1 MAARCERSPPNSLES
16 QAAGNLSGFPKEL
29 LATKVEG
36 KYLCFECHGILRKP
50 FQAQCG
56 HRYCASCLKR
66 IVSTGSQKCAAC
78 IQEDIYEEPLS
89 VLDASSAFPDNAAR
103 REVENL
109 PAVCNN
115 ESCTWKG
122 TVKEYEADHEG
133 RCEYTLTPCEA
144 CSRMVRQLDMSRHL
158 ERECPERN
166 LNCKFCKLL
175 FHHKDIKA
183 HDEICSKFPL
193 TCEWC
198 GKKKIPREKYLDHTR
213 TCGKVK
219 FPCRFNVI
227 GCEITAEKE
236 KLAEHENQC
245 VVDHMQMLL
254 QHVMG
259 IRSAVENLQP
269 LHLQQAKLK
278 VSQLFTSVREME
290 ETLGPFRSIGLGERG
305 SSSPGG
311 DLAKAYLSESLEDV
325 QKRCAALK
333 HKAETFENI
342 VCVLNREVER
352 ASVSMVAYE
361 QQHKLD
367 QEKIEALQAKV
378 RQMEHATALKDLSI
392 AELELKLQALEYSTD
407 NGIFIWKISD
417 FSRRRQEAKTQR
429 SPAIFSPAFYTS
441 KYGYKMCLR
450 VYLNGDGVGRGT
462 HMSLFFVIMKG
473 NYDSLLRW
481 PFKQK
486 VTLLLL
492 DQTNREHII
501 DAFRPD
507 ISSSSFQRPV
517 TEMNI
522 ASGCPLFCPLSKL
535 DSKNNYS
542 REDCI
547 FIKAIVDLTDL

>member
-1 MAARCERSPPNSLES
+1 MFPLVEEIKTSGYKHQIKHMKRIQNRVVEMSNSL
-16 QAAGNLSGFPKEL
+16 P
-29 LATKVEG
+29 
-36 KYLCFECHGILRKP
+36 HGI
-50 FQAQCG
+50 
-56 HRYCASCLKR
+56 
-66 IVSTGSQKCAAC
+66 V
-78 IQEDIYEEPLS
+78 E
-89 VLDASSAFPDNAAR
+89 AFPDNAAR
-103 REVENL
+103 RELDNL

-115 ESCTWKG
+115 ESCPWKG
-122 TVKEYEADHEG
+122 TIKEYEADHEG
-133 RCEYTLTPCEA
+133 KCEYTIKPCAA
-144 CSRMVRQLDMSRHL
+144 CGRKVRQFDLPRHL

-166 LNCKFCKLL
+166 LNCKFCKSL
-175 FHHKDIKA
+175 FPHKEIKA

-198 GKKKIPREKYLDHTR
+198 AKKKIPREKYADHIR

-219 FPCRFNVI
+219 LLCRFNVI
-227 GCEITAEKE
+227 GCEMAAEKE
-236 KLAEHENQC
+236 KLVEHENLC
-245 VVDHMQMLL
+245 VVEHLQMML

-259 IRSAVENLQP
+259 IRTPVESLQPPNLQ
-269 LHLQQAKLK
+269 LANVK
-278 VSQLFTSVREME
+278 VNQLFTSIREIE
-290 ETLGPFRSIGLGERG
+290 ETLGPFRSVSLRQQG
-305 SSSPGG
+305 SSSPS
-311 DLAKAYLSESLEDV
+311 DLGKLLQLEKLEDV
-325 QKRCAALK
+325 QKRCVDLK

-352 ASVSMVAYE
+352 TSVSMTAYE

-367 QEKIEALQAKV
+367 QEKIEALQIKV
-378 RQMEHATALKDLSI
+378 RQMERATALKDLAI

-417 FSRRRQEAKTQR
+417 FNRRRQEAKSQR

-462 HMSLFFVIMKG
+462 HMSLFFVVMKG
-473 NYDSLLRW
+473 NYDGLLRW

-486 VTLLLL
+486 VTLMLM

-507 ISSSSFQRPV
+507 VNSSSFQRPV
-517 TEMNI
+517 SEMNI
-522 ASGCPLFCPLSKL
+522 ASGCPLFCQLSKL

-542 REDCI
+542 REDNI